1 MHAPGRFRKADGVR
15 GRTDAYERFVAKAM
29 ARANEAS
36 VIAFVAEP
44 SSGRSGGCAV
54 RLAAYFGWVPML
66 QYSDEQRRRFADFA
80 SVLLICRNVLR
91 QIMEQTAMRPRPGS
105 AAAHDVK
112 ALAERRPAVHDLVP
126 QLIPITTET
135 YLYAASEQIGAL
147 SALYACEELLI
158 GPLVLGRPTVVSNRP
173 STGATT
179 QEPAAQ
185 IGIQARKPVP
195 RRQCRSRFETERSV
209 VSIQIG
215 EQLERWRARVRAL
228 ASLSDRS
235 SDMALEPVR
244 QIALTQEE
252 EAYCRS
258 AVTRSSLWSMS
269 CRICGWWRRGRRV
282 AVPGRE
288 LRRLVDDVTE
298 YAACAGLSD
307 R

>member
-1 MHAPGRFRKADGVR
+1 
-15 GRTDAYERFVAKAM
+15 
-29 ARANEAS
+29 
-36 VIAFVAEP
+36 
-44 SSGRSGGCAV
+44 
-54 RLAAYFGWVPML
+54 
-66 QYSDEQRRRFADFA
+66 
-80 SVLLICRNVLR
+80 
-91 QIMEQTAMRPRPGS
+91 
-105 AAAHDVK
+105 
-112 ALAERRPAVHDLVP
+112 
-126 QLIPITTET
+126 
-135 YLYAASEQIGAL
+135 
-147 SALYACEELLI
+147 
-158 GPLVLGRPTVVSNRP
+158 
-173 STGATT
+173 
-179 QEPAAQ
+179 
-185 IGIQARKPVP
+185 
-195 RRQCRSRFETERSV
+195 